1 VLGFKFEVSFD
12 TQLLVIN
19 VALVMANG
27 PFSGFL
33 GPDRVR
39 PSEPH
44 DARADGDAELSGL
57 RLDTSTPGTAR
68 PRQSWFEQCR
78 SRGDHLGAREPQ
90 PQCVERPQLTVRE
103 PVDNRVADIFGTYNK
118 PAGRGWVEAGCR
130 GGRTA
135 DRWRS
140 PALRPGGLGRSRSP
154 VHRGTR

>member
-1 VLGFKFEVSFD
+1 MLGFKFEVSFD

-78 SRGDHLGAREPQ
+78 SGRDHLGTRESHS
-90 PQCVERPQLTVRE
+90 QCVGRPKLAGRDFV
-103 PVDNRVADIFGTYNK
+103 VNRLADIFGTYNK
-118 PAGRGWVEAGCR
+118 PAGCGRVEAR
-130 GGRTA
+130 R
-135 DRWRS
+135 
-140 PALRPGGLGRSRSP
+140 LG
-154 VHRGTR
+154 